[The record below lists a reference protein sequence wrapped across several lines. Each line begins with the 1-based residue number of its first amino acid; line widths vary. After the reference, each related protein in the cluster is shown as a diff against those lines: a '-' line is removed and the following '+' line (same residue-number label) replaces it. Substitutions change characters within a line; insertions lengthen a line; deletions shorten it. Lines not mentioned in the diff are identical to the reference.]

1 MDQSLSLKNVSKSF
15 GTLQVLDNI
24 SFHVAKHE
32 FVSLIGPSGSGKS
45 TLFHILAGVE
55 EATSGEIL
63 ITKKNVK
70 DRRGK
75 FGYMPQEHSLLPW
88 KTVRENIMIGPVI
101 LGESKDHAKKK
112 ADELLKKFNL
122 QYFSDNYPSML
133 SGGMQQ
139 RVALLRTVLFN
150 SSFLLLDEPFGSLD
164 ALTRQK
170 AQLWLMEVWE
180 QFHSSILFITHD
192 IQEAILL
199 SDRIYVFCDRPATVV
214 NEISVNLPRPRKLIH
229 LTDPKAVAL
238 EKKLLSLLMKENI

>member
-1 MDQSLSLKNVSKSF
+1 MEQALSLKNVSKSF
-15 GTLQVLDNI
+15 GTFPVLKKI
-24 SFHVAKHE
+24 SLDVTKHE
-32 FVSLIGPSGSGKS
+32 FVSVIGPSGSGKS

-55 EATSGEIL
+55 KSTSGEIL
-63 ITKKNVK
+63 IAKKNVK

-88 KTVRENIMIGPVI
+88 KTVRENIMMGPII
-101 LGESKDHAKKK
+101 LGESKAHAREK

-122 QYFSDNYPSML
+122 QNFSDNYPSTL

-150 SSFLLLDEPFGSLD
+150 PSFLLLDEPFGSLD

-180 QFHSSILFITHD
+180 QFYASILFITHD

-199 SDRIYVFCDRPATVV
+199 SDRIYVLSDRPAAIV

-229 LTDPKAVAL
+229 LTSPKAIAL
-238 EKKLLSLLMKENI
+238 EKKLLFLLLKENI